1 MPQFGQAKNN
11 KSATFFPC
19 ESVCVSLIK
28 WLSNVNVLFNRQNS
42 CHTINIRKQ
51 LEKLCIQYIFDQT
64 TEWFGR
70 AMHAQANGGRMSTY
84 TGKQLFD
91 WRGGGFEVKRQ
102 GAKLVYFY
110 KLIEI
115 DKMKIDKQ
123 LTAKLQWQ
131 SGMSNKSNLESF

>member
-1 MPQFGQAKNN
+1 
-11 KSATFFPC
+11 
-19 ESVCVSLIK
+19 
-28 WLSNVNVLFNRQNS
+28 
-42 CHTINIRKQ
+42 
-51 LEKLCIQYIFDQT
+51 
-64 TEWFGR
+64 
-70 AMHAQANGGRMSTY
+70 MHAQANGGRMSTY

-91 WRGGGFEVKRQ
+91 WRGGGGFEVKRQ
-102 GAKLVYFY
+102 GAKSVYFY